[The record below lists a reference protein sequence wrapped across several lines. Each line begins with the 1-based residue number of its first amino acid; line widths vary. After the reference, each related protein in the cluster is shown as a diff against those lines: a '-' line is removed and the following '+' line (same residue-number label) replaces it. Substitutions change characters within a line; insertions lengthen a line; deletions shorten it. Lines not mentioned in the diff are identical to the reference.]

1 MKVTTRLTSLDK
13 ALTDPKL
20 LNLGSATWQTWRSVL
35 KAAHAEPLTP
45 AERAAFDLVA
55 GGRAPPT
62 RKVRRLCA
70 AVSRRAGK
78 GRAAA
83 ALAVHAAVLT
93 DYSSV
98 LAPGEKGVVAVISPT
113 RAQAAIVRDYVLG
126 FLQSSPILRDEV
138 AEVTSDEI
146 RLRNGVVICT
156 LASDYRTL
164 RGRTLLLAVLDE
176 ASFLAESDIET
187 ARALLPG
194 LATTGGMLVTVSS
207 PYRRSGLVY
216 ELHRDFFGVDSDD
229 CLVVA
234 GPSIVFNPTLDV
246 AMIEAATAADPEA
259 AASEWHG
266 EFRVGLSQLF
276 DDATLDQAIDRARP
290 LELPPV
296 SGIFYEGFVDAS
308 SGTGHDAFTV
318 GVVHKDKDGLY
329 VVDLVRGTSRP
340 VRSAG
345 CDRAIRCAA
354 EGLWHRH
361 HCRRLFRCR
370 LGCFRVR

>member
-1 MKVTTRLTSLDK
+1 M
-13 ALTDPKL
+13 
-20 LNLGSATWQTWRSVL
+20 
-35 KAAHAEPLTP
+35 
-45 AERAAFDLVA
+45 
-55 GGRAPPT
+55 
-62 RKVRRLCA
+62 
-70 AVSRRAGK
+70 
-78 GRAAA
+78 
-83 ALAVHAAVLT
+83 
-93 DYSSV
+93 
-98 LAPGEKGVVAVISPT
+98 
-113 RAQAAIVRDYVLG
+113 
-126 FLQSSPILRDEV
+126 
-138 AEVTSDEI
+138 
-146 RLRNGVVICT
+146 
-156 LASDYRTL
+156 
-164 RGRTLLLAVLDE
+164 LDE

-329 VVDLVRGTSRP
+329 VVDLVRGTVGPFDPQAVTGQYAALLKDYGIATIVGDYFAAGWVASAFADHGIKYIRAELP
-340 VRSAG
+340 KSQIYLECVSLFTRGLVRLPDHPKLLRELRMLERHTHRFGKDSV
-345 CDRAIRCAA
+345 IYTAA
-354 EGLWHRH
+354 TEVTILQMQFAARFGR
-361 HCRRLFRCR
+361 
-370 LGCFRVR
+370 